1 MKSESNLRQIYTW
14 YEGSIPC
21 KRSDISKEEAWTDGS
36 DGGPERQK
44 IFQDNPEKYWYLQLM
59 RFKLTRKPLIGLAW
73 LSLPIPVSPHISS
86 QVS

>member
-21 KRSDISKEEAWTDGS
+21 KRSDIFKEEAWTDGS

-44 IFQDNPEKYWYLQLM
+44 IFQDNPENTDT
-59 RFKLTRKPLIGLAW
+59 FN
-73 LSLPIPVSPHISS
+73 
-86 QVS
+86 